1 MEFLTDFGLFLAK
14 TLTVVIALVAAV
26 AGTVAVVS
34 RHKQESHVT
43 LKIRKLN
50 DKYEDM
56 AFVLQKEMLDKDG
69 LKRLEKAHKARRKK
83 KPVDGER
90 GRIYILNFEGDI
102 KASAVSALREEI
114 TAVLTVARPGDAV
127 FLRLQSGGGMVHAY
141 GLAASQLMRIR
152 ERDIPLTIAV
162 DKIAASG
169 GYMMAC
175 VADRI
180 LAAPFAILGSIGVV
194 AQIPNFNRL
203 LKKHDID
210 LELITAGEY
219 KRTLTL
225 FGENTDKARRKFTKD
240 IADTHELFKQFIM
253 DNRPV
258 VDIQKVA
265 TGEHWFGTRARDLKL
280 VDDLKTS
287 DDWLLEQSK
296 EKDLYEITYQG
307 KRPFMTRLFSSVESL
322 VERAGWWGRGDT
334 QRFM

>member
-1 MEFLTDFGLFLAK
+1 MEFLTDYGLFLAK
-14 TLTVVIALVAAV
+14 TATIVVALIASV
-26 AGTVAVVS
+26 AGTIAVMS
-34 RHKQESHVT
+34 RHKKESRDGLSV
-43 LKIRKLN
+43 KKLN
-50 DKYEDM
+50 DRYEEM
-56 AFVLQKEMLDKDG
+56 AFTVKQEMLDKEA
-69 LKRLEKAHKARRKK
+69 LKRLKKEHKTRHKK
-83 KPVDGER
+83 KGAPDER
-90 GRIYILNFEGDI
+90 ERVFILNFEGDI

-114 TAVLTVARPGDAV
+114 TAILTVARPGDTV
-127 FLRLQSGGGMVHAY
+127 FLRLHSAGGMVHAY

-152 ERDIPLTIAV
+152 ARDIPLTIAV

-175 VADRI
+175 VAERI

-225 FGENTDKARRKFTKD
+225 FGENTDKARRKFSEE
-240 IADTHELFKQFIM
+240 IADTHELFKQFIR
-253 DNRPV
+253 DNRPG
-258 VDIQKVA
+258 VDIEKVA
-265 TGEHWFGTRARDLKL
+265 TGEHWFGTRARDLNL
-280 VDDLKTS
+280 VDELKTS

-296 EKDLYEITYQG
+296 DKDLYEITYQG
-307 KRPFMTRLFSSVESL
+307 KRPLMARLFSGMESL
-322 VERAGWWGRGDT
+322 LERATSWGRGET

>member
-1 MEFLTDFGLFLAK
+1 MEFLTDYGLFLAK
-14 TLTVVIALVAAV
+14 TLTIVIALVAAV
-26 AGTVAVVS
+26 AATMAVVS
-34 RHKQESHVT
+34 RQKQDARDA
-43 LKIRKLN
+43 LKIRKIN

-56 AFVLQKEMLDKDG
+56 AYTLKQEILDKNA
-69 LKRLEKAHKARRKK
+69 LKQLSREYKARRKK
-83 KPVDGER
+83 KPGTEQRER
-90 GRIYILNFEGDI
+90 VYVLNFEGDI
-102 KASAVSALREEI
+102 KASAVSSLREEI
-114 TAVLTVARPGDAV
+114 TAILTVARPGDAV
-127 FLRLQSGGGMVHAY
+127 FLRLQSGGGMVHSY

-152 ERDIPLTIAV
+152 EKNIPLTIAV

-225 FGENTDKARRKFTKD
+225 FGENTDKARRKFSED

-258 VDIQKVA
+258 VDIEKVA

-280 VDDLKTS
+280 VDELKTS

-296 EKDLYEITYQG
+296 DKDLYEITYRG
-307 KRPFMTRLFSSVESL
+307 RRPLMARLFSGMESL
-322 VERAGWWGRGDT
+322 MERTAWWDKGNM

>member
-1 MEFLTDFGLFLAK
+1 LEFLTDYGLFLAK
-14 TLTVVIALVAAV
+14 TLTIVIALVAAV
-26 AGTVAVVS
+26 AATMAVVS
-34 RHKQESHVT
+34 RQKQDARDA
-43 LKIRKLN
+43 LKIRKIN

-56 AFVLQKEMLDKDG
+56 AYTLKQEILDKNA
-69 LKRLEKAHKARRKK
+69 LKQLSREYKARRKK
-83 KPVDGER
+83 KPGTEQRER
-90 GRIYILNFEGDI
+90 VYVLNFEGDI
-102 KASAVSALREEI
+102 KASAVSSLREEI
-114 TAVLTVARPGDAV
+114 TAILTVARPGDAV
-127 FLRLQSGGGMVHAY
+127 FLRLQSGGGMVHSY

-152 ERDIPLTIAV
+152 EKNIPLTIAV

-225 FGENTDKARRKFTKD
+225 FGENTDKARRKFSED

-258 VDIQKVA
+258 VDIEKVA

-280 VDDLKTS
+280 VDELKTS

-296 EKDLYEITYQG
+296 DKDLYEITYRG
-307 KRPFMTRLFSSVESL
+307 RRPLMARLFSGMESL
-322 VERAGWWGRGDT
+322 MERTAWWDKGNM

>member
-1 MEFLTDFGLFLAK
+1 MEFLTDYGLFLAK
-14 TLTVVIALVAAV
+14 TATIVVALIASV
-26 AGTVAVVS
+26 AGTIAVMS
-34 RHKQESHVT
+34 RHKKETRDGLRV
-43 LKIRKLN
+43 RKLN
-50 DKYEDM
+50 DRYDDM
-56 AFVLQKEMLDKDG
+56 AFTVKQEMLDKEA
-69 LKRLEKAHKARRKK
+69 LKRLKKEHKARHKK
-83 KPVDGER
+83 KGSPDER
-90 GRIYILNFEGDI
+90 GRVFILNFDGDI

-114 TAVLTVARPGDAV
+114 TAILTVARPGDAV
-127 FLRLQSGGGMVHAY
+127 FLRLHSAGGMVHAY

-152 ERDIPLTIAV
+152 ARDIPLTIAV

-175 VADRI
+175 VAERI

-225 FGENTDKARRKFTKD
+225 FGENTDKARRKFSEE
-240 IADTHELFKQFIM
+240 IADTHELFKQFIR
-253 DNRPV
+253 DNRPG
-258 VDIQKVA
+258 VDIEKVA
-265 TGEHWFGTRARDLKL
+265 TGEHWFGTRARDLNL
-280 VDDLKTS
+280 VDELKTS

-296 EKDLYEITYQG
+296 DKDLYEITYQG
-307 KRPFMTRLFSSVESL
+307 KRPLMARLFSGMESL
-322 VERAGWWGRGDT
+322 LERATSWGRGET

>member
-1 MEFLTDFGLFLAK
+1 MEFLTDYGLFLAK
-14 TLTVVIALVAAV
+14 TATIVVALIASV
-26 AGTVAVVS
+26 AGTIAVMS
-34 RHKQESHVT
+34 RHKKESRDGLSV
-43 LKIRKLN
+43 KKLN
-50 DKYEDM
+50 DRYEEM
-56 AFVLQKEMLDKDG
+56 AFTVKQEMLDKEA
-69 LKRLEKAHKARRKK
+69 LKRLKKEHKTRHKK
-83 KPVDGER
+83 KGAPDER
-90 GRIYILNFEGDI
+90 GRVFILNFEGDI

-114 TAVLTVARPGDAV
+114 TAILTVARPGDTV
-127 FLRLQSGGGMVHAY
+127 FLRLHSAGGMVHAY

-152 ERDIPLTIAV
+152 ARDIPLTIAV

-175 VADRI
+175 VAERI

-225 FGENTDKARRKFTKD
+225 FGENTDKARRKFSEE
-240 IADTHELFKQFIM
+240 IADTHELFKQFIR
-253 DNRPV
+253 DNRPG
-258 VDIQKVA
+258 VDIEKVA
-265 TGEHWFGTRARDLKL
+265 TGEHWFGTRARDLNL
-280 VDDLKTS
+280 VDELKTS

-296 EKDLYEITYQG
+296 DKDLYEITYQG
-307 KRPFMTRLFSSVESL
+307 KRPLMARLFSGMESL
-322 VERAGWWGRGDT
+322 LERATSWGRGET